1 MANLQVVTAEPWPAA
16 FDRVGEFWFAIQHVA
31 LNALLAAV
39 MTLTGWLLARL
50 LSGLVRRVLGI
61 IRFDETAG
69 RLTGGTTIAR
79 HLPTTIA
86 AWAVHWLVIAMTLV
100 LTLEAIGL
108 PIATL
113 AAQRLIE
120 VLPRIAT
127 SAVLLILG
135 SMIALLIGSV
145 TSRFLHTVEY
155 RGARLFGQMVTG
167 LLFGFSALLA
177 LEQLGFAAQFVMAVG
192 IVAVAAVGLGFALA
206 FGLGCRE
213 LVRDF
218 VIEYLKSLDD
228 EKGTRAQ

>member
-1 MANLQVVTAEPWPAA
+1 MAHLHVIAAEPWPAA
-16 FDRVGEFWFAIQHVA
+16 LERAGEFGFAIQHVA

-39 MTLTGWLLARL
+39 MTLTGWILARL
-50 LSGLVRRVLGI
+50 LSGLIRRVLGI
-61 IRFDETAG
+61 IRFDEAVG
-69 RLTGGTTIAR
+69 RLTGGSTMAR
-79 HLPTTIA
+79 HLPATIA
-86 AWAVHWLVIAMTLV
+86 AWAVHWLVIAMTLL
-100 LTLEAIGL
+100 LTLEVIGL

-113 AAQRLIE
+113 VAQRLLE

-145 TSRFLHTVEY
+145 THRFLHSVEY
-155 RGARLFGQMVTG
+155 RGAKLFGQMVTG

-228 EKGTRAQ
+228 EKGARAE